1 MLITILAT
9 IGLFFIIVGV
19 YRKGKMDGIKETIDF
34 FVTEMN
40 RKKIDFEIT
49 NEIGNMGEK
58 PKLGIYNKIFHLIGR
73 KK

>member
-9 IGLFFIIVGV
+9 IGLFFIIAVV
-19 YRKGKMDGIKETIDF
+19 YKKGKRDGIKETIDF

-40 RKKIDFEIT
+40 RKKIEFEIT
-49 NEIGNMGEK
+49 NETGNMREK
-58 PKLGIYNKIFHLIGR
+58 SKLGIYNKMLCLIGR